1 MQRAFGSIRQFS
13 SQAGKM
19 VRTPIPLFGLEGRYT
34 MALFSAASKQQQ
46 LDAVEKDLK
55 KLHDTIDRDTKFRE
69 FLANPLINA
78 TQKKEI
84 ISKTVQS
91 KLGVSDLT
99 VNLLNAMT
107 DAGRLKL
114 LSSVAKSYIKVMQVT
129 RGELEVTVITASPVT
144 DDATRKE
151 IEAAVKGFTSKQ
163 LLINYRVDPSIRG
176 GLIVDFGGENYV
188 DLSLRSKLK
197 AYSDVI
203 KQGL

>member
-1 MQRAFGSIRQFS
+1 
-13 SQAGKM
+13 
-19 VRTPIPLFGLEGRYT
+19 

-55 KLHDTIDRDTKFRE
+55 KLHETIDRDTKFRE
-69 FLANPLINA
+69 FLSNPLINA

-84 ISKTVQS
+84 LSKTVQS

-129 RGELEVTVITASPVT
+129 RGELEVTVVTASPVS
-144 DDATRKE
+144 DEATKKE
-151 IEAAVKGFTSKQ
+151 IEAAVKGFTSKK

-176 GLIVDFGGENYV
+176 GLIVDFGGENYI
-188 DLSLRSKLK
+188 DLSIRSKLK
-197 AYSDVI
+197 TYTDVI

>member
-1 MQRAFGSIRQFS
+1 
-13 SQAGKM
+13 M
-19 VRTPIPLFGLEGRYT
+19 VRTPIPLFGLEGKYT

-55 KLHDTIDRDTKFRE
+55 KLHDTINRDTKFRE
-69 FLANPLINA
+69 FLANPLIA
-78 TQKKEI
+78 VPQKKEI
-84 ISKTVQS
+84 LSKTVQS

-107 DAGRLKL
+107 EAGRLKL
-114 LSSVAKSYIKVMQVT
+114 LSSVARSYIKVMQVT

-144 DDATRKE
+144 DEATKKE
-151 IEAAVKGFTSKQ
+151 IEGAVKGFTDKK
-163 LLINYRVDPSIRG
+163 LLINYRVDSSIRG

-197 AYSDVI
+197 TYSDVLQ
-203 KQGL
+203 QGV